1 MDHNVSGYK
10 RLKRILNERCDG
22 NRNILH
28 AAVYICAPT
37 SNNDVNFSNQQRT
50 NKFSSGDSAQYSD
63 IYATYGSTPSS
74 AFLSSSSS
82 SNQEYFIFD

>member
-1 MDHNVSGYK
+1 LK

-22 NRNILH
+22 NRNIFH

-37 SNNDVNFSNQQRT
+37 SNNDLNSSSHVSSQRT

-74 AFLSSSSS
+74 SFLTSSSSS
-82 SNQEYFIFD
+82 MN